1 MQFTTTSSS
10 VCGGNSGD
18 SRNAVRESR
27 WLLSTLVSVDAEPYA
42 STTRDSPSKGSLKEV
57 SEKWRG
63 GGIIYAVLTRNSASA
78 GVTKP
83 SITIAYGE
91 RDNTFTEE
99 KRCSGHPFR
108 YSAAK
113 SCTRICLGANGAI
126 ETEDGGLLTRTRHNV
141 AMRTPMRPM
150 KFKCLTDFSVS
161 IVDNKE
167 FDG

>member
-1 MQFTTTSSS
+1 M
-10 VCGGNSGD
+10 
-18 SRNAVRESR
+18 RESR
-27 WLLSTLVSVDAEPYA
+27 WLLSTLVSVDTEPYA
-42 STTRDSPSKGSLKEV
+42 STTRDSASKGSLKRSVKSGEG
-57 SEKWRG
+57 RD
-63 GGIIYAVLTRNSASA
+63 YAVLTRNSASA

-91 RDNTFTEE
+91 RDKTFTEE
-99 KRCSGHPFR
+99 KRCLGHPFR

-113 SCTRICLGANGAI
+113 SSTRICLGANGAI
-126 ETEDGGLLTRTRHNV
+126 EGEDGGLVTRTRHKV

-150 KFKCLTDFSVS
+150 RFKCLNDFSVS